1 MADQRRHLVDS
12 AGQRRAGFDFEIRV
26 SDGNGGVT
34 SQAWTV
40 SVTDGEPN
48 QPPIITSTPRRYR
61 GHRGSISTKCKAFDL
76 EREELTYTL
85 EVVPAGAEITE
96 GGNIGRRPR
105 VRATGSGVPARGQ
118 RSGRRRGAPRVER
131 RGLRRPTAAGEQPAG
146 DNVRGADAGDR
157 GARV

>member
-1 MADQRRHLVDS
+1 M
-12 AGQRRAGFDFEIRV
+12 

-48 QPPIITSTPRRYR
+48 QPPIITSTPS
-61 GHRGSISTKCKAFDL
+61 GTGSPGVVYQYQVQAFDL

-85 EVVPAGAEITE
+85 EVAPAGAEITE
-96 GGNIGRRPR
+96 GGNITWTPTEGQGGQAQAFRLVVSDPR
-105 VRATGSGVPARGQ
+105 GGERVK
-118 RSGRRRGAPRVER
+118 VER